1 MSKISFNH
9 SFEELQTKMNSSLLN
24 KGNTCYINVSL
35 QHFTPMIKLWSNF
48 SLHSDTFSPFVS
60 SFVRIMSKLRSS
72 IGSISIF
79 ALFTE
84 CCYKSGTCDFNLL
97 QQQDASEII
106 SCILEELYL
115 ESPHAQDTLRTTLKN
130 QVSCNNCYVRLSN
143 EESTSTLHL
152 PVTKSIQT
160 ALNIFLESE
169 ELTES
174 DSCFCNFCASYQPT
188 SMDHQIT
195 KVGIYLI
202 LELKRFVNHNAD
214 FIKDFTKVSSHE
226 NFLYHL
232 LLMRLVSTKSLALEP
247 QPTIQEPLIED
258 NILLLLNSSI
268 LHLGFSVMMLP
279 LLDHLWRK
287 QYFYIYLRL

>member
-97 QQQDASEII
+97 LI

-130 QVSCNNCYVRLSN
+130 QVSSNNCYVHLSN
-143 EESTSTLHL
+143 EESTS
-152 PVTKSIQT
+152 I
-160 ALNIFLESE
+160 
-169 ELTES
+169 
-174 DSCFCNFCASYQPT
+174 
-188 SMDHQIT
+188 
-195 KVGIYLI
+195 
-202 LELKRFVNHNAD
+202 
-214 FIKDFTKVSSHE
+214 
-226 NFLYHL
+226 
-232 LLMRLVSTKSLALEP
+232 STC
-247 QPTIQEPLIED
+247 Q
-258 NILLLLNSSI
+258 
-268 LHLGFSVMMLP
+268 
-279 LLDHLWRK
+279 
-287 QYFYIYLRL
+287 